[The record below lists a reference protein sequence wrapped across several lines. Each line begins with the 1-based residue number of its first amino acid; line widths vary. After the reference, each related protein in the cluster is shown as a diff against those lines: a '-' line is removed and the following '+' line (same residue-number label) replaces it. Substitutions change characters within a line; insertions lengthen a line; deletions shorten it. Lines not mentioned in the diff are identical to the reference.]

1 MLVLCPSIIYSLF
14 FFWLLVFLGASLGWA
29 CSFAIEL
36 ICQSDV
42 WLKCQM
48 GEYAYTSCIMC
59 WSSDVGP
66 ASFN

>member
-14 FFWLLVFLGASLGWA
+14 FLVFLGASLGWA

-42 WLKCQM
+42 WLLKCQM
-48 GEYAYTSCIMC
+48 GDIRIPLVSC
-59 WSSDVGP
+59 VGLVMLGQHR
-66 ASFN
+66 FN